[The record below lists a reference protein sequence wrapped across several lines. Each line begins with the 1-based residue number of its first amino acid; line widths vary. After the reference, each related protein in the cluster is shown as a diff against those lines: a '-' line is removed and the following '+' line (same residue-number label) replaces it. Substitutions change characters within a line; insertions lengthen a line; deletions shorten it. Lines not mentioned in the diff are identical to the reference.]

1 MVQDELRQNV
11 HGRGVVIS
19 RLRIGRIM
27 RAEGIISSYTLV
39 KYTASKTK
47 VNNDLI
53 TNHVDREFDDRAKH
67 EVIVSDLTYVR
78 VGLNWN
84 TICTI
89 IDLYNRE
96 IIGYSCGSYKDAKL
110 VYKAFSKIKTN
121 LNNVEYFQDKT
132 FIKPKGITI

>member
-1 MVQDELRQNV
+1 MW
-11 HGRGVVIS
+11 
-19 RLRIGRIM
+19 
-27 RAEGIISSYTLV
+27 T
-39 KYTASKTK
+39 
-47 VNNDLI
+47 
-53 TNHVDREFDDRAKH
+53 EFDDRAKH